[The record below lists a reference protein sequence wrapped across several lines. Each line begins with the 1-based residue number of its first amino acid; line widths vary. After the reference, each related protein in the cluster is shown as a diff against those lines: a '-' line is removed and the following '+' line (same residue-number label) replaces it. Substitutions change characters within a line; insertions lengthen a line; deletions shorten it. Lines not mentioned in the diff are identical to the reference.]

1 MIGMSEQTVR
11 QLIVDYLGK
20 AVLMQ
25 VATVS
30 GSKPWVCSVYFAF
43 DDTLSLYWISRKD
56 RRHSEELRRNPAVAG
71 AIVLPH
77 TTGDDVQGVQFE
89 GAAKELTDISQ
100 AKKGLEVYAKRF
112 SLSTDRVA
120 EIISGAD
127 GHVCYTIQPS
137 SFVLFDEVHY
147 PENPRQ
153 TYLIH

>member
-1 MIGMSEQTVR
+1 MSEQTVR

-30 GSKPWVCSVYFAF
+30 GIKPWVCSVYFAF
-43 DDTLSLYWISRKD
+43 DGNLSLYWLSRKD
-56 RRHSEELRRNPAVAG
+56 RRHSEELRTTPTVAG

-77 TTGDDVQGVQFE
+77 TPGDDVQGIQFE
-89 GAAKELTDISQ
+89 GVAKELTDISQ

-112 SLSTDRVA
+112 SLSTDRVT
-120 EIISGAD
+120 EIISGTD

-137 SFVLFDEVHY
+137 SFVLFDEVHF
-147 PENPRQ
+147 PDDSRQ
-153 TYLIH
+153 VYTIL